1 MYSIPPEKKQQI
13 KQIAQSGK
21 MIEAIKEYR
30 LLTNASL
37 KDAKG
42 AVEALMRGD
51 YVDGPAPASPVGGV
65 ISGTPNPRSNVTRQG
80 DRRN

>member
-37 KDAKG
+37 EVWGLAKNFNEG
-42 AVEALMRGD
+42 
-51 YVDGPAPASPVGGV
+51 
-65 ISGTPNPRSNVTRQG
+65 
-80 DRRN
+80 